1 MTSTFLNHSVESQ
14 EDFEALIGAFLH
26 QNGYDSENSKR
37 GLRSASLDYKA
48 VFNEELP
55 AWIKTI
61 WQSTALSLVH
71 LAIEVKEPLP
81 NQITLPAEAI
91 RS

>member
-1 MTSTFLNHSVESQ
+1 MTSSFLNHTVKSQ

-37 GLRSASLDYKA
+37 GLRSATLDYKA

-55 AWIKTI
+55 NWTKNI

-81 NQITLPAEAI
+81 NQIAIPAEAI
-91 RS
+91 RC

>member
-14 EDFEALIGAFLH
+14 EDFQALIGAFLH

-37 GLRSASLDYKA
+37 GIRSASLDYK
-48 VFNEELP
+48 VLFNEELP
-55 AWIKTI
+55 DWTKTI
-61 WQSTALSLVH
+61 WQSTALSLIH

-81 NQITLPAEAI
+81 KQITLPVEAI
-91 RS
+91 RR

>member
-37 GLRSASLDYKA
+37 GLRSATLDYKA
-48 VFNEELP
+48 VFNKELP
-55 AWIKTI
+55 DWTKII

-81 NQITLPAEAI
+81 GRITIPAEAI

>member
-1 MTSTFLNHSVESQ
+1 MTSSFLNHTVKSQ

-48 VFNEELP
+48 LFNEEP
-55 AWIKTI
+55 PEWIKTI
-61 WQSTALSLVH
+61 WLSTALSVVH

-91 RS
+91 RN